1 VHKQHHQSAV
11 VCLPTA
17 LHRPLACS
25 EFAAE
30 FPLAGGAYNYIS
42 MSLGEL
48 PAWLVVTTLILEY
61 ILAAAAVARAFSAC
75 EGTGQLGFC
84 ALQQISSHHTQRTT
98 APVATVYAAL
108 SR

>member
-1 VHKQHHQSAV
+1 VLLYTSV
-11 VCLPTA
+11 ILP
-17 LHRPLACS
+17 LSCS

-61 ILAAAAVARAFSAC
+61 ILAAADVSRAFSAC
-75 EGTGQLGFC
+75 EGTVW
-84 ALQQISSHHTQRTT
+84 HK
-98 APVATVYAAL
+98 AANKRSL
-108 SR
+108 HV

>member
-1 VHKQHHQSAV
+1 VAAV
-11 VCLPTA
+11 ADVAAHTCAAKPRAVTCLF
-17 LHRPLACS
+17 LLCCS

-61 ILAAAAVARAFSAC
+61 ILAAAAVSRAFSAC
-75 EGTGQLGFC
+75 EFQLLC
-84 ALQQISSHHTQRTT
+84 SLHQQ
-98 APVATVYAAL
+98 
-108 SR
+108 